1 MRTAGGQE
9 ERTRA
14 GRFTGLGRCIVGGA
28 GTGALSHLGGWWGRA
43 PPQQPD
49 RPASCGLTLRWQRP

>member
-14 GRFTGLGRCIVGGA
+14 GLGRCIVGGA
-28 GTGALSHLGGWWGRA
+28 GTGALSHLGGRWGRA

-49 RPASCGLTLRWQRP
+49 QPASCGLTLRWQRP